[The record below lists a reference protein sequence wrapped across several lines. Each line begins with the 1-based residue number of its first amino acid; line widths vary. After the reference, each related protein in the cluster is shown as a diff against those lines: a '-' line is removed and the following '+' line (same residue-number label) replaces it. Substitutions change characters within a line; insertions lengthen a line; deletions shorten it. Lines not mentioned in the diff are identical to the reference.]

1 MSETFWDR
9 HGVYGLMAECEE
21 PEQLLEAA
29 HRAYGAGY
37 RNMDAYTPR
46 PLDGLAEAIG
56 FTRHCVSLLVLIG
69 GLCGCVGGFMLLW
82 WIPVIAYPHNV
93 GGRPFN
99 SWPMY
104 IPITFECT
112 VLLAALSSVVGM
124 LAMNKL
130 PMPYHPVFNVPEFAA
145 RASVDRFFLCIES
158 SDPKF
163 NLDQTKAFLLEL
175 NPEDAAEV
183 EKQHSHLYSS
193 AN

>member
-9 HGVYGLMAECEE
+9 HGVYGLMAEFEE

-37 RNMDAYTPR
+37 RNMDAYTPM
-46 PLDGLAEAIG
+46 PIEGLAEAIG
-56 FTRHCVSLLVLIG
+56 FTRHWVSLVVLIG

-82 WIPVIAYPHNV
+82 WISVIAYPHNV

-145 RASVDRFFLCIES
+145 RASVDRFFLCIEA

-175 NPEDAAEV
+175 NPEEVAEV
-183 EKQHSHLYSS
+183 EK
-193 AN
+193 